1 MSVVTSHAIGFDTDT
16 KRVRIPGNILS
27 SIPLTG
33 LFLQEANIR
42 NGVLRF
48 LQSVRSTSMSKRYIK
63 SLLCLL
69 FNRPL
74 PVLAKYERPAGVSVM
89 LLSVIVFLEFIRISS
104 IGEITS

>member
-1 MSVVTSHAIGFDTDT
+1 MC
-16 KRVRIPGNILS
+16 
-27 SIPLTG
+27 
-33 LFLQEANIR
+33 
-42 NGVLRF
+42 
-48 LQSVRSTSMSKRYIK
+48 KRYIK

-89 LLSVIVFLEFIRISS
+89 LLSVIVFVELIRISS

>member
-1 MSVVTSHAIGFDTDT
+1 
-16 KRVRIPGNILS
+16 
-27 SIPLTG
+27 
-33 LFLQEANIR
+33 
-42 NGVLRF
+42 
-48 LQSVRSTSMSKRYIK
+48 MSKRYIK

-89 LLSVIVFLEFIRISS
+89 FLSAIVFLEFIRISS

>member
-1 MSVVTSHAIGFDTDT
+1 
-16 KRVRIPGNILS
+16 
-27 SIPLTG
+27 
-33 LFLQEANIR
+33 
-42 NGVLRF
+42 
-48 LQSVRSTSMSKRYIK
+48 MSKRYIN

-89 LLSVIVFLEFIRISS
+89 LLSAIVFLELIHISS

>member
-1 MSVVTSHAIGFDTDT
+1 
-16 KRVRIPGNILS
+16 
-27 SIPLTG
+27 
-33 LFLQEANIR
+33 
-42 NGVLRF
+42 
-48 LQSVRSTSMSKRYIK
+48 MSKRYSN

-89 LLSVIVFLEFIRISS
+89 LLSAKVFMEFIRISS